1 MLLATRPSLFGPSS
15 VAARCPLSPQGPRG
29 DGLFHALFFLF
40 SQGFPLL
47 PSCPLKRLGS
57 DHLDVWAPPR
67 GQGGSEG
74 GQLLPAPTLSPSLSG
89 SLQGRKSLALG
100 WDLKL
105 LSEEAPWVQ
114 SVWWGTN
121 GMGVAE
127 GGANHD

>member
-1 MLLATRPSLFGPSS
+1 MRWLRMVWALVGWLFQALLKSE
-15 VAARCPLSPQGPRG
+15 
-29 DGLFHALFFLF
+29 FFLRIA
-40 SQGFPLL
+40 GLWPV
-47 PSCPLKRLGS
+47 
-57 DHLDVWAPPR
+57 H
-67 GQGGSEG
+67 
-74 GQLLPAPTLSPSLSG
+74 PAPTLSPSLSG